1 MPSRQLASLALLP
14 KSPSY
19 LRGRHPR
26 GCHLPHGSPP
36 QNHRNGRP
44 ISREGLP
51 PQGHRRIW
59 PQALPGPGRL
69 VAAEA
74 RARPYL

>member
-1 MPSRQLASLALLP
+1 MPSRQLTSLALLP

-19 LRGRHPR
+19 LRGHHPH
-26 GCHLPHGSPP
+26 GCPLPHGSPL

-51 PQGHRRIW
+51 PHGHWRIW
-59 PQALPGPGRL
+59 PKAFLGPRRMV
-69 VAAEA
+69 VAEP
-74 RARPYL
+74 REHPYL